1 MSESL
6 KNNAPIVGASIGA
19 LGAAAAALAATL
31 CCIGP
36 AVVAVFG
43 VGGAVAIARLEPYR
57 PYMLAGGV
65 LVLAI
70 GFYMA
75 YRPGGACRGGTCS
88 RRTSIVIRA
97 MLWLSAAAMLV
108 AFLAPYLF
116 S

>member
-6 KNNAPIVGASIGA
+6 KNNAPVVGASVGA
-19 LGAAAAALAATL
+19 LAVAAAAVAATL

-36 AVVAVFG
+36 AVVAIFG

-57 PYMLAGGV
+57 PYLLTAGV
-65 LVLAI
+65 LVLAV

-88 RRTSIVIRA
+88 RRASNVMRV

-116 S
+116 N